1 MEGQCDCPE
10 RPRTAGVKPAWNK
23 PAWEVGDSFINL
35 NVNKKVEGL
44 GRGKKI
50 EIRKIIDGSN
60 PREDNFLSSHEI
72 SLTCS

>member
-35 NVNKKVEGL
+35 NVKKKSGRNGEG
-44 GRGKKI
+44 GEK
-50 EIRKIIDGSN
+50 
-60 PREDNFLSSHEI
+60 
-72 SLTCS
+72 